1 MTQQKWEALSA
12 FLIALVGLMV
22 PVLLYFFPEDG
33 SMIDVLSTA
42 VVGFLGILG
51 TLVAGWITVNV
62 VRVRAEERESIRK
75 FDA

>member
-1 MTQQKWEALSA
+1 
-12 FLIALVGLMV
+12 
-22 PVLLYFFPEDG
+22 
-33 SMIDVLSTA
+33 
-42 VVGFLGILG
+42 LGILG